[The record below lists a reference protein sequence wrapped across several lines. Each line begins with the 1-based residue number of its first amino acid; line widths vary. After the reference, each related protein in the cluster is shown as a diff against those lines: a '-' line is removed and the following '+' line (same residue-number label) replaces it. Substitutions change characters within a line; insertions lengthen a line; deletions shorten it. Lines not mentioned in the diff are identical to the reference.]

1 MSFRPAAHEV
11 QGTASSLK
19 PQNLSFSGWGARPL
33 VTAMTSES
41 KKELTQERGASV
53 DSNQHNSGSPSSTS
67 GSLSRRGFLGRV
79 GTSTAVVAAGASM
92 PSLLA
97 REGNSAEE
105 IEPINDQQRR
115 NQAYQ
120 VRHQTAVAE
129 KNIPLPPHPTNGD
142 EDLYTNKIGNY
153 SKALPHNS
161 PGRGR
166 YFSL

>member
-1 MSFRPAAHEV
+1 
-11 QGTASSLK
+11 
-19 PQNLSFSGWGARPL
+19 
-33 VTAMTSES
+33 
-41 KKELTQERGASV
+41 
-53 DSNQHNSGSPSSTS
+53 
-67 GSLSRRGFLGRV
+67 
-79 GTSTAVVAAGASM
+79 M

-97 REGNSAEE
+97 REGTSAEE